1 VIAGRGPG
9 APGVTPGP
17 EFTGGRATAGGTG
30 DQAVDLGEIRRSEE
44 AINVLAARGAAGPDL
59 THDPALALLGA
70 LLADVDTPGTLA
82 GRCADVLGALRHAH
96 APHIRP
102 ARHRHA
108 QGRHTQGRHAQ
119 VRPAQVRPAQVRPAQ
134 VRHAPGWR
142 AQAWP
147 GRAADQRA
155 EAWQALATPSRGAAA
170 WLRAAVAGGAV
181 AALASVTSLIATSM
195 LARLTRTPVRGPAR
209 APTRGAWSGQRP
221 ARARRMR

>member
-1 VIAGRGPG
+1 MIAGRGPG

-17 EFTGGRATAGGTG
+17 EFTSGRATAGGTG

-44 AINVLAARGAAGPDL
+44 AINVLAARGAAGPGL

-70 LLADVDTPGTLA
+70 LVADVDTPGTLA
-82 GRCADVLGALRHAH
+82 GRCADVLGDLPHAH

-102 ARHRHA
+102 ARRPHA
-108 QGRHTQGRHAQ
+108 PGRHAQ
-119 VRPAQVRPAQVRPAQ
+119 ARHAPVRQ
-134 VRHAPGWR
+134 APGWR

-155 EAWQALATPSRGAAA
+155 EAWHALAAPSRGAAA
-170 WLRAAVAGGAV
+170 WLRAAVAGGVV

-195 LARLTRTPVRGPAR
+195 LARLTRTPARIPAR
-209 APTRGAWSGQRP
+209 TPARGARGGQRP
-221 ARARRMR
+221 ARARRIH

>member
-1 VIAGRGPG
+1 MIAGRGPG

-30 DQAVDLGEIRRSEE
+30 DQAVDLDEIRRSDE

-59 THDPALALLGA
+59 SHDPALALLGA
-70 LLADVDTPGTLA
+70 LVADVDTPGTLA
-82 GRCADVLGALRHAH
+82 GRCADVLGDLRHAH

-102 ARHRHA
+102 ARRRHA
-108 QGRHTQGRHAQ
+108 QGRHTQGRH
-119 VRPAQVRPAQVRPAQ
+119 AQVRPAQ

-170 WLRAAVAGGAV
+170 WLRAAAAGGVV

-195 LARLTRTPVRGPAR
+195 LARLTRAPVRGPAGGPAR
-209 APTRGAWSGQRP
+209 APIRGQRP
-221 ARARRMR
+221 TRARRMR

>member
-1 VIAGRGPG
+1 VITGRGPE

-17 EFTGGRATAGGTG
+17 EFTGGRAKAGGTG

-70 LLADVDTPGTLA
+70 LVADVDAPGTLT
-82 GRCADVLGALRHAH
+82 GRCADVLGDLRHAH

-102 ARHRHA
+102 ARRRHA
-108 QGRHTQGRHAQ
+108 QGRHAQ
-119 VRPAQVRPAQVRPAQ
+119 A
-134 VRHAPGWR
+134 RHAPGWR

-155 EAWQALATPSRGAAA
+155 EAWHALATPSRGAAA
-170 WLRAAVAGGAV
+170 WLRAAVAGGVV

-195 LARLTRTPVRGPAR
+195 LARLTRAPIRGPAR
-209 APTRGAWSGQRP
+209 GTARGAWSGQRP
-221 ARARRMR
+221 TRARRTR

>member
-1 VIAGRGPG
+1 VITGRGPG

-17 EFTGGRATAGGTG
+17 EFTGGRAAAGGTG

-70 LLADVDTPGTLA
+70 LVADVDTPGTLA
-82 GRCADVLGALRHAH
+82 GRCADVLGDLRHAH

-102 ARHRHA
+102 ARRRHR
-108 QGRHTQGRHAQ
+108 QGRHAP
-119 VRPAQVRPAQVRPAQ
+119 VRHAP

-142 AQAWP
+142 APAWP

-170 WLRAAVAGGAV
+170 WLRGAVAGGVV

-195 LARLTRTPVRGPAR
+195 LARLTGAPARGPAR
-209 APTRGAWSGQRP
+209 GALPGQRP